1 MASRRKLA
9 FLPDH
14 NLPSEIAKY
23 LSKLKKV
30 TVSSF
35 EAIGLQQRADD
46 DQVLETATQ
55 RGLLILTGD
64 KRFTEEHVPLCR
76 HEGIIKF
83 EVTKPATRL
92 RCLKKFMRLKE
103 RHLAWKGVTRLYEDS
118 VVMQQHNGTQSTI
131 QYPQG

>member
-14 NLPSEIAKY
+14 NLPSEITKY
-23 LSKLKKV
+23 LGTLKKV

-35 EAIGLQQRADD
+35 AAIGLQQRADD
-46 DQVLETATQ
+46 NQVIEAATTH
-55 RGLLILTGD
+55 GLLTLTGD
-64 KRFTEEHVPLCR
+64 KRFTEEHIPLCR

-83 EVTKPATRL
+83 EVAKPDTRL
-92 RCLKKFMRLKE
+92 RCLKKFMRMKE
-103 RHLAWKGVTRLYEDS
+103 RHLSWKGVTRLYEDS
-118 VVMQQHNGTQSTI
+118 AVLKQHDGTQSTI

>member
-35 EAIGLQQRADD
+35 EAVGLRQRADD
-46 DQVLETATQ
+46 DQVIETATQ

-83 EVTKPATRL
+83 EVTRPAARL

-103 RHLAWKGVTRLYEDS
+103 RHLAWKGVTHLYEHS
-118 VVMQQHNGTQSTI
+118 VVLQQHNGTQSTI

>member
-1 MASRRKLA
+1 MASTRKLT

-14 NLPSEIAKY
+14 NLPSEISKY

-30 TVSSF
+30 TVHGF
-35 EAIGLQQRADD
+35 EAVGLPQHADD
-46 DQVLETATQ
+46 PQVIEAATKQ
-55 RGLLILTGD
+55 RLLVLTGD
-64 KRFTEEHVPLCR
+64 KRFTEEHIPLCR

-92 RCLKKFMRLKE
+92 RCLKKFMRMRE

-118 VVMQQHNGTQSTI
+118 VVMQQHNGIKNTFP
-131 QYPQG
+131 YPGR

>member
-1 MASRRKLA
+1 
-9 FLPDH
+9 
-14 NLPSEIAKY
+14 
-23 LSKLKKV
+23 KLKKV

-46 DQVLETATQ
+46 DQVIETATQ

-64 KRFTEEHVPLCR
+64 KRFTEEHIPLCR

-92 RCLKKFMRLKE
+92 RSLQKFMRLKQ
-103 RHLAWKGVTRLYEDS
+103 RHLAWKGVTRLYEHAM
-118 VVMQQHNGTQSTI
+118 VLQQHNGIQSTI
-131 QYPQG
+131 QYPQK